1 MKKIPLP
8 GLRIIK
14 SSVAVILCFVIYV
27 IRGETGTPFYSAIA
41 ALWCMRPFVANSYQ
55 MARQR
60 ILGTFI
66 GAIYG
71 LLVVAMKIYL
81 GLFNEV
87 TYYFISAVLIIAVLY
102 TTILIN
108 KKEASYFSCVVFLSI
123 TINHITDVNPLI
135 FVFNRVLDT
144 IIGIVVAVLV
154 NRFRIPYHKRNDI
167 LFISGLDETLL
178 TISETL
184 TPYSQIELKR
194 MLDDGIKFT
203 VSSLRT
209 PASIMEVLGGI
220 KLNLPVIAMDGAVLY
235 NINENH
241 FEYVIA
247 IKPQTAKQLKSFLMQ
262 YEVNY
267 FSNEIIDDRLIIY
280 YGDFKNEA
288 ELNIYQQLK
297 KNPYRNYIKQHS
309 NNNDNV
315 VYIMLIDHQEI
326 IDQIE
331 MALKKEFDDLK
342 ILKYPSTDYPGYY
355 YLKIYDINAT
365 RANMNEYLK
374 QQINASKIVTFGSI
388 PGKYDVL
395 IAKDDSNKVVRT
407 LKRMYEPYFFEK

>member
-1 MKKIPLP
+1 
-8 GLRIIK
+8 
-14 SSVAVILCFVIYV
+14 
-27 IRGETGTPFYSAIA
+27 
-41 ALWCMRPFVANSYQ
+41 
-55 MARQR
+55 
-60 ILGTFI
+60 
-66 GAIYG
+66 
-71 LLVVAMKIYL
+71 
-81 GLFNEV
+81 
-87 TYYFISAVLIIAVLY
+87 
-102 TTILIN
+102 
-108 KKEASYFSCVVFLSI
+108 
-123 TINHITDVNPLI
+123 
-135 FVFNRVLDT
+135 
-144 IIGIVVAVLV
+144 
-154 NRFRIPYHKRNDI
+154 
-167 LFISGLDETLL
+167 
-178 TISETL
+178 
-184 TPYSQIELKR
+184 
-194 MLDDGIKFT
+194 
-203 VSSLRT
+203 
-209 PASIMEVLGGI
+209 
-220 KLNLPVIAMDGAVLY
+220 
-235 NINENH
+235 
-241 FEYVIA
+241 
-247 IKPQTAKQLKSFLMQ
+247 MQ